1 MNIMMIS
8 SLNTYTKNMSM
19 QMKWQQKKAS
29 GDYGA
34 SKTTSANQKLAEQTE
49 GPMLPEKT
57 DESVQEL
64 NKIRT
69 KLNTGK
75 SLTSSE
81 MKFLEKHDPQMYKKA
96 KEIEMERQAYEQEL
110 KRCKTKEEVQRLKM
124 SKAASALSTVNEVK
138 NNPNIPEGKK
148 LELIVQ
154 EHLKFTTVTKA
165 TQDFVDS
172 GHYSKLPSEVE
183 QQKAEK
189 DLEEAKKAEQNIT
202 DKTDDVQ
209 VQAEEDEE
217 DTVSDSDEKKAED
230 VISDSK
236 KSRAEAEVTP
246 EARKVKWA
254 RAQAAYSKTQ
264 VSIENAS
271 SGFVDIKVG

>member
-110 KRCKTKEEVQRLKM
+110 
-124 SKAASALSTVNEVK
+124 
-138 NNPNIPEGKK
+138 
-148 LELIVQ
+148 
-154 EHLKFTTVTKA
+154 
-165 TQDFVDS
+165 
-172 GHYSKLPSEVE
+172 
-183 QQKAEK
+183 
-189 DLEEAKKAEQNIT
+189 
-202 DKTDDVQ
+202 
-209 VQAEEDEE
+209 
-217 DTVSDSDEKKAED
+217 
-230 VISDSK
+230 
-236 KSRAEAEVTP
+236 
-246 EARKVKWA
+246 
-254 RAQAAYSKTQ
+254 
-264 VSIENAS
+264 
-271 SGFVDIKVG
+271 